1 MTATESQSEMA
12 LLRVMTTGELRA
24 KYREVFQ
31 QESPSRH
38 RERLVRRIGWKLQAL
53 AEGGLSERA
62 RRRAEEIADDG
73 DLRVRV
79 PAVKAS
85 PPVAQ
90 TAVLSFAPKPK
101 AEPAR
106 GAPPPSMAGSV
117 ITKDYHGRQLR
128 VLVRENGFEFEGQ
141 RFGSLSAIAR
151 HITGTQWN
159 GKRFFGVAGKGGA
172 Q

>member
-1 MTATESQSEMA
+1 MIATELQSEVA

-38 RERLVRRIGWKLQAL
+38 RERLVRRIAWKLQAL

-73 DLRVRV
+73 DIRIRI
-79 PAVKAS
+79 PAMKIS
-85 PPVAQ
+85 PLVAQ

-101 AEPAR
+101 AEPSR
-106 GAPPPSMAGSV
+106 GAPPPMAGSV
-117 ITKDYHGRQLR
+117 ITKEYHGRQLR

-141 RFGSLSAIAR
+141 RFGSLSAVAR

-159 GKRFFGVAGKGGA
+159 GKRFFGVTPKGGA

>member
-1 MTATESQSEMA
+1 MTATELQSEVA
-12 LLRVMTTGELRA
+12 LMRVMTTGELRA

-31 QESPSRH
+31 QDSPSRH

-73 DLRVRV
+73 DLRIPM
-79 PAVKAS
+79 PAAKAS

-106 GAPPPSMAGSV
+106 GAPPLMGSA
-117 ITKDYHGRQLR
+117 
-128 VLVRENGFEFEGQ
+128 
-141 RFGSLSAIAR
+141 S
-151 HITGTQWN
+151 
-159 GKRFFGVAGKGGA
+159 FGVFSTVCESRPGSSARKGKVKLDGFGVVLELPDGPGSTACGVGA
-172 Q
+172 